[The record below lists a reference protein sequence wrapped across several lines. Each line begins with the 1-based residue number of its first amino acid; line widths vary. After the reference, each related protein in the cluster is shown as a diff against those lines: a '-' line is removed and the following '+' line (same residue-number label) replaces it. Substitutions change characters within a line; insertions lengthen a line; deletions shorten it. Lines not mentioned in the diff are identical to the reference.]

1 MRFGRLSKRWLAAL
15 WVACAALVL
24 VRLALGVRHGLAAE
38 YFDDLALDAVPMFR
52 QVDQGFTRQDVVNAW
67 LFNPPPAFRVRWSG
81 FLAVGDAGTYV
92 FSLRSDDGSVL
103 LVDGRPTIDNGGS
116 HEPRTVT
123 AKLDLTPGPHSIQID
138 FTNDVGLFDFDW
150 RWSRDGVEWMAV
162 PSWQLST
169 QRSSYEAVVAA
180 RLLDWLIALGI
191 LTTAVLSVRNWFD
204 ASARLARRYPQA
216 AALVFFAAT
225 TVLQTWP
232 LAAHVADA
240 SRNDN
245 GDAIL
250 TEWII
255 SWVAHQ
261 APRNPARLFDANIF
275 YPNTRTL
282 AYSES
287 MLLQSAFAAPFLWLG
302 ASPVLAYNMVLL
314 IGFTLSG
321 WTMSLVVQRWT
332 GSWVAALASGLLFAY
347 NSHVF
352 VRMAQL
358 QALHPEFLPLVVL
371 SLDIV
376 LRDPGWR
383 HALRLA
389 VCLALQSLASVYLM
403 AFSALA
409 VIVGTIVRPE
419 AWWGRKFANA
429 AFSLIAAAGAASLLL
444 LPYLLPYWAV
454 RQQQGD
460 VTSATAVTRSA
471 ATWVHYLG
479 TPSRIDFALFSHR
492 YFVGV
497 GLFPGIL
504 GLALTAVAL
513 TSGVAFRDRRAR
525 MCLAIGA
532 VGLALSFGRA
542 TPGFTF
548 LRRTLIFLQAVRDVP
563 RFGYLVIFAVAVLAG
578 FGVRVLSGRIAPAWR
593 PAAAVMMLALIA
605 VEQAVAPIGFTRFK
619 GIPAIYAQL
628 RDVDRAVAIELP
640 IYSRIAAAHNA
651 PYMLNS
657 TANWKPL
664 LNGYSGFEPL
674 GYREAAE
681 TYQRFPEPVAIAA
694 LQAVG
699 VTHVFVHL
707 DWYGDLM
714 IGVLEKIPVLHQI
727 GRKDRI
733 ALYRLDPP

>member
-191 LTTAVLSVRNWFD
+191 LTTAVLGVRNWFD

-302 ASPVLAYNMVLL
+302 ASPVLAV
-314 IGFTLSG
+314 
-321 WTMSLVVQRWT
+321 
-332 GSWVAALASGLLFAY
+332 
-347 NSHVF
+347 
-352 VRMAQL
+352 
-358 QALHPEFLPLVVL
+358 
-371 SLDIV
+371 
-376 LRDPGWR
+376 
-383 HALRLA
+383 
-389 VCLALQSLASVYLM
+389 
-403 AFSALA
+403 
-409 VIVGTIVRPE
+409 
-419 AWWGRKFANA
+419 
-429 AFSLIAAAGAASLLL
+429 
-444 LPYLLPYWAV
+444 
-454 RQQQGD
+454 
-460 VTSATAVTRSA
+460 
-471 ATWVHYLG
+471 
-479 TPSRIDFALFSHR
+479 
-492 YFVGV
+492 
-497 GLFPGIL
+497 
-504 GLALTAVAL
+504 
-513 TSGVAFRDRRAR
+513 
-525 MCLAIGA
+525 
-532 VGLALSFGRA
+532 
-542 TPGFTF
+542 
-548 LRRTLIFLQAVRDVP
+548 
-563 RFGYLVIFAVAVLAG
+563 
-578 FGVRVLSGRIAPAWR
+578 
-593 PAAAVMMLALIA
+593 
-605 VEQAVAPIGFTRFK
+605 
-619 GIPAIYAQL
+619 
-628 RDVDRAVAIELP
+628 
-640 IYSRIAAAHNA
+640 
-651 PYMLNS
+651 
-657 TANWKPL
+657 
-664 LNGYSGFEPL
+664 
-674 GYREAAE
+674 
-681 TYQRFPEPVAIAA
+681 
-694 LQAVG
+694 
-699 VTHVFVHL
+699 
-707 DWYGDLM
+707 
-714 IGVLEKIPVLHQI
+714 
-727 GRKDRI
+727 
-733 ALYRLDPP
+733 